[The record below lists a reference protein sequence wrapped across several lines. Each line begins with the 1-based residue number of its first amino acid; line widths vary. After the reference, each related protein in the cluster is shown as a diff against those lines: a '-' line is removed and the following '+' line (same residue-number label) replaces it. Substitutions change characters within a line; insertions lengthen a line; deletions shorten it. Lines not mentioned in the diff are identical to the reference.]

1 MTITFAGPAVFVSDM
16 RASRD
21 FYESLLG
28 QRVASDHGT
37 YVVYAGGFFLWQAD
51 NARQAMVDKIGSNP
65 GRLGADNFEL
75 YFECPDLD
83 SAWARVEA
91 AALGPNRIVH
101 PIEEQP
107 WLQRGFRLRDPDGH
121 LVEVGE
127 PLPALVKRLLGQGMT
142 LEDISTRT
150 TIALEAVRAMAEGE

>member
-1 MTITFAGPAVFVSDM
+1 MRLRGLVDHTCGTLAPRCGSQLHDLADGPA
-16 RASRD
+16 
-21 FYESLLG
+21 
-28 QRVASDHGT
+28 T
-37 YVVYAGGFFLWQAD
+37 
-51 NARQAMVDKIGSNP
+51 